1 MSAMLTV
8 IYWRDIPA
16 QVTAKGEAG
25 SARVQLSDRFQK
37 AIDAA
42 AMKAGLVDMDLYLEE
57 WRQEAR
63 PCGDDLEGEVADEA
77 ERLEAAFDRDLLLQ
91 LARSGGRL
99 LAIAADEEA
108 GALPRRPAG
117 CFEIRPR
124 TGREWRLSPG

>member
-1 MSAMLTV
+1 MSTMLTV

-42 AMKAGLVDMDLYLEE
+42 AMKADLVEMDLYLEE

-63 PCGDDLEGEVADEA
+63 PCGDDLEGEVAAEA
-77 ERLEAAFDRDLLLQ
+77 ERLEAAFDRDVLLRLS
-91 LARSGGRL
+91 RSGGRQ
-99 LAIAADEEA
+99 A
-108 GALPRRPAG
+108 
-117 CFEIRPR
+117 
-124 TGREWRLSPG
+124 